1 MIRSMTGYG
10 RYEAQNEDAR
20 LITEIKSVNH
30 RFCDISLRLPR
41 NLNAY
46 ENDIR
51 NQIKASDSRGKI
63 DVYIT
68 YENNREG
75 ETLVAYNKAMA
86 KSYMDLL
93 ARISEDFHI
102 PNDTDAFT
110 LSKYPDVYTL
120 KEETV
125 DEEKLYGLVQQTV
138 AGALKDFIQSKETEG
153 RHLKEDL
160 LQKLD
165 YLEMITK
172 DIANRAPSVFDEYRE
187 RLRAKVDELLG
198 DTKIDESVLATELVL
213 YADKICVDEELV
225 RLNSHIRHMRE
236 TLEEGSADAD
246 GSVVANGHS
255 ITVNVG
261 KKLDFIA
268 QELNREANT
277 TLSKAN
283 DIILSNQ
290 GILLKTEI
298 EKIREQIQNL
308 E

>member
-51 NQIKASDSRGKI
+51 NQIKASVSRGKI

-110 LSKYPDVYTL
+110 LSKYPDVYT
-120 KEETV
+120 
-125 DEEKLYGLVQQTV
+125 
-138 AGALKDFIQSKETEG
+138 
-153 RHLKEDL
+153 
-160 LQKLD
+160 
-165 YLEMITK
+165 
-172 DIANRAPSVFDEYRE
+172 
-187 RLRAKVDELLG
+187 
-198 DTKIDESVLATELVL
+198 
-213 YADKICVDEELV
+213 
-225 RLNSHIRHMRE
+225 
-236 TLEEGSADAD
+236 
-246 GSVVANGHS
+246 
-255 ITVNVG
+255 
-261 KKLDFIA
+261 
-268 QELNREANT
+268 
-277 TLSKAN
+277 
-283 DIILSNQ
+283 
-290 GILLKTEI
+290 
-298 EKIREQIQNL
+298 
-308 E
+308 